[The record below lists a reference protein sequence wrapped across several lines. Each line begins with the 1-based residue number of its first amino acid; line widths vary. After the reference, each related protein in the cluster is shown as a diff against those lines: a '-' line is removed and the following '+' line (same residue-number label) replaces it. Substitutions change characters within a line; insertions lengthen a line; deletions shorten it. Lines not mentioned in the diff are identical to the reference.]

1 MRKFWVLVA
10 LVGVGSVACKRE
22 GGAQPSG
29 SSGANAAVAP
39 SVAAAPA
46 PSAGTGD
53 DECRAPGGYL
63 VPPRKYPDGDLIR
76 AVLVDGE
83 RVFFRNAHDLMSVP
97 LAGGPVVTV
106 GKAPALSLRGTTELW
121 QLGDELVMQSPG
133 EPIFMKAKKSGG
145 EWTSFI
151 DLTAAK
157 KGGGR
162 DAATRLL
169 QSLGKSATPVASA
182 ADFDGKAFYY
192 AEITQGKGR
201 NAPAS
206 STLRSVAFGGGA
218 PQTLFES
225 PGEISEVTRVG
236 DQLAFHVVL
245 PPTAEQLKEGEEERK
260 KNKFAFG
267 VSGESWLMSV
277 PAAGGS
283 GKRLVRLSSLFNGG
297 LIQTGTILG
306 VDGSRLYVSGYVDGD
321 LQKPGVFRIDL
332 PSGESVQLD
341 KRFIRGKAY
350 VSGDEVALVGSGT
363 LEPEKGR
370 GTLLFTVPRDGKS
383 ITFVSCIANTWSL
396 HASALAPHAVLL
408 SLFEASSGLASIAKL
423 PLH

>member
-10 LVGVGSVACKRE
+10 LVGVCSVACKRE
-22 GGAQPSG
+22 GGAQPSS

-39 SVAAAPA
+39 SVAAAP
-46 PSAGTGD
+46 SAGAGD
-53 DECRAPGGYL
+53 DECRAPSDYV
-63 VPPRKYPDGDLIR
+63 VPPQKYPDGDLIR
-76 AVLVDGE
+76 ALLVDGD
-83 RVFFRNAHDLMSVP
+83 RVFFRNMHDLMSVP
-97 LAGGPVVTV
+97 LAGGPLATV

-169 QSLGKSATPVASA
+169 QSLGKSAAPVASA
-182 ADFDGKAFYY
+182 ADFDGKTFYY

-206 STLRSVAFGGGA
+206 STLKSVAFSGGT

-245 PPTAEQLKEGEEERK
+245 PPTAEQLKENEEERK

-277 PAAGGS
+277 PAAGGP
-283 GKRLVRLSSLFNGG
+283 GKRLMRLSSLFNGG

-363 LEPEKGR
+363 LQPGKGR

-383 ITFVSCIANTWSL
+383 VTFVGCIANTWSL

-408 SLFEASSGLASIAKL
+408 SLFEGSSGMASIAKV

>member
-10 LVGVGSVACKRE
+10 LVGAGSLSCKRE
-22 GGAQPSG
+22 GGARPGG
-29 SSGANAAVAP
+29 SSGANAVAAP

-46 PSAGTGD
+46 SSAGIGED
-53 DECRAPGGYL
+53 GCRAPSDYL
-63 VPPRKYPDGDLIR
+63 VAPQKYSDGDLIR
-76 AVLVDGE
+76 ALIVDGD
-83 RVFFRNAHDLMSVP
+83 RVVFRNAHELMSVP

-145 EWTSFI
+145 TWTSFI
-151 DLTAAK
+151 DLSAAK
-157 KGGGR
+157 QGGGR

-169 QSLGKSATPVASA
+169 QSLGKAATLAVSA

-192 AEITQGKGR
+192 AEISQAKGR
-201 NAPAS
+201 NAQAL
-206 STLRSVAFGGGA
+206 STLKSVAFGGGT

-236 DQLAFHVVL
+236 DQLAFHLVL
-245 PPTAEQLKEGEEERK
+245 PPTAEQLKANEEERK
-260 KNKFAFG
+260 RNKFAFG
-267 VSGESWLMSV
+267 VSGENWVMGV
-277 PAAGGS
+277 PLAGGS
-283 GKRLVRLSSLFNGG
+283 GKRLMRLSSLFNGG
-297 LIQTGTILG
+297 LIQTSTILG
-306 VDGSRLYVSGYVDGD
+306 ADGSRLYVSGYAEED

-350 VSGDEVALVGSGT
+350 VSGDEVVLVGSGT
-363 LEPEKGR
+363 VAPGKGR
-370 GTLLFTVPRDGKS
+370 GTLVLTAPRDGKS
-383 ITFVSCIANTWSL
+383 VTLVSCIANTWSL

-408 SLFEASSGLASIAKL
+408 SLFETSTGMASIARL
-423 PLH
+423 PLR